1 MIRIHDLSIPPL
13 PESERRVLLEKKIR
27 RFAGGILPSW
37 KIARRS
43 VDARKKEE
51 IRYIYTVD
59 LEEMGEKK
67 EAALLKRARGFKAE
81 QIKIE
86 DYRLP
91 EAGQEVLA
99 ERPLIIGA
107 GPAGLFA
114 AWMLATAGYQP
125 LLLEQGA
132 PAEERDK
139 DVQAFWAGGALK
151 PWSNVQFG
159 EGGAG
164 TFSDGKLATGI
175 RDPEGRIREVL
186 RIFAD
191 CGADPSICYDAKPH
205 IGTDCLKN
213 VVRMM
218 RQQITEKGGS
228 FLFHTRLIGMRTEK
242 GRLKAACTE
251 NTVTGE
257 KREIPAEAMILAI
270 GHSARETFLMLH
282 EAGVEML
289 PKGFAVGVRI
299 EHPQSLINRIQY
311 GTENPENLPPADYKL
326 TAKVEEGRSVYS
338 FCMCPG
344 GQVVN
349 ASSEEGR
356 LAVNGMSLFARD
368 DVNSNSALLVNVGPE
383 DYGSPHPLAGMHFQ
397 RRLEEEAFRAGG
409 ADYKAPA
416 CTVGELMDR
425 KLSCGEGRVKP
436 SYRPAVSAS
445 LPDEYLPPVICES
458 LRLGIP
464 EMGKMIRGF
473 DDREALLT
481 GIESR
486 SSSPVRILRGEDMQ
500 SLSAAGL
507 YPCGEG
513 AGYAGGIVSAAVDGM
528 KCSNCAANVQNAFNG
543 IDGVWA
549 RVNLG
554 RHRAEVLAKKEMKEE
569 TFTEALKGTGYK
581 VTGVELV
588 ELQ

>member
-228 FLFHTRLIGMRTEK
+228 FLFHTRLTGICTEQ

-257 KREIPAEAMILAI
+257 KREIPAEVMILAI

-356 LAVNGMSLFARD
+356 LCVNGMSAHARDRRNANAALVVQVEPADFEEGDLFAGMRFQRTCEEAAWKLCRGKVPVQRWAEFAGKGKTEGAEESFAAAPAASLVTEAD
-368 DVNSNSALLVNVGPE
+368 APRPDICGAWEMADLSSALPPFIRNALLQAMPQFDRKMPGYASPEALVEGFE
-383 DYGSPHPLAGMHFQ
+383 GRTSSPLRIP
-397 RRLEEEAFRAGG
+397 RDAGG
-409 ADYKAPA
+409 
-416 CTVGELMDR
+416 
-425 KLSCGEGRVKP
+425 
-436 SYRPAVSAS
+436 
-445 LPDEYLPPVICES
+445 ES
-458 LRLGIP
+458 S
-464 EMGKMIRGF
+464 IRGIWP
-473 DDREALLT
+473 A
-481 GIESR
+481 
-486 SSSPVRILRGEDMQ
+486 
-500 SLSAAGL
+500 
-507 YPCGEG
+507 GEG
-513 AGYAGGIVSAAVDGM
+513 AGYAGGITSAAVDGI
-528 KCSNCAANVQNAFNG
+528 KAAEQIIRRFAVP
-543 IDGVWA
+543 
-549 RVNLG
+549 
-554 RHRAEVLAKKEMKEE
+554 K
-569 TFTEALKGTGYK
+569 
-581 VTGVELV
+581 
-588 ELQ
+588 

>member
-228 FLFHTRLIGMRTEK
+228 FLFHTRLTGIRTEQ

-270 GHSARETFLMLH
+270 GHSACETFLMLH

-356 LAVNGMSLFARD
+356 LCVNGMSAHARDGRNANAALVVQVEPADFEEGDLFAGMRFPRACEEAAWKRCRGKVPVQRWAEVAGKGKTEGAEESFAAAPAASLVTGAD
-368 DVNSNSALLVNVGPE
+368 APRPDICGAWEMADLSSALPPFIRNALLQAMPQFDRKMPGYASPEALVEGFE
-383 DYGSPHPLAGMHFQ
+383 GRTSSPLRIP
-397 RRLEEEAFRAGG
+397 RDAGG
-409 ADYKAPA
+409 
-416 CTVGELMDR
+416 
-425 KLSCGEGRVKP
+425 
-436 SYRPAVSAS
+436 
-445 LPDEYLPPVICES
+445 ES
-458 LRLGIP
+458 S
-464 EMGKMIRGF
+464 IRGIWP
-473 DDREALLT
+473 A
-481 GIESR
+481 
-486 SSSPVRILRGEDMQ
+486 
-500 SLSAAGL
+500 
-507 YPCGEG
+507 GEG
-513 AGYAGGIVSAAVDGM
+513 AGYAGGITSAAVDGI
-528 KCSNCAANVQNAFNG
+528 KAAEQIIRRFAVP
-543 IDGVWA
+543 
-549 RVNLG
+549 
-554 RHRAEVLAKKEMKEE
+554 K
-569 TFTEALKGTGYK
+569 
-581 VTGVELV
+581 
-588 ELQ
+588 

>member
-81 QIKIE
+81 RIKIE

-228 FLFHTRLIGMRTEK
+228 FLFHTRLTGIRTEQ

-356 LAVNGMSLFARD
+356 LCVNGMSAHARDGRNANAALVVQVEPADFEEGDLFAGMRFQRACEEAAWKLCRGKVPVQRWAEFAGKGKAEGAESFAAAPAASLVTGAD
-368 DVNSNSALLVNVGPE
+368 APRPDICGAWEMADLSSALPPFIRNALLQAMPQFDRKMPGYASPEALVEGFE
-383 DYGSPHPLAGMHFQ
+383 GRTSSPLRIP
-397 RRLEEEAFRAGG
+397 RDAGG
-409 ADYKAPA
+409 
-416 CTVGELMDR
+416 
-425 KLSCGEGRVKP
+425 
-436 SYRPAVSAS
+436 
-445 LPDEYLPPVICES
+445 ES
-458 LRLGIP
+458 S
-464 EMGKMIRGF
+464 IRGIWP
-473 DDREALLT
+473 A
-481 GIESR
+481 
-486 SSSPVRILRGEDMQ
+486 
-500 SLSAAGL
+500 
-507 YPCGEG
+507 GEG
-513 AGYAGGIVSAAVDGM
+513 AGYAGGITSAAVDGI
-528 KCSNCAANVQNAFNG
+528 KAAEQIIRRFAVP
-543 IDGVWA
+543 
-549 RVNLG
+549 
-554 RHRAEVLAKKEMKEE
+554 K
-569 TFTEALKGTGYK
+569 
-581 VTGVELV
+581 
-588 ELQ
+588 